1 MKRIIIILVVNL
13 LFSHFLFAQEN
24 SRISTFFNDTLKGKW
39 ILQTNCIYEA
49 QHCDTIGRGTEY
61 LIFSSIN
68 SQNFVKFS
76 TNGYWNNEYGD
87 STKLYLPMQTVI
99 GISWAVDDFL
109 SNIYPRTKLC
119 IQNQGFDDLT
129 LLVNNLMGIAKSYKR
144 DKSYLGIQHIINE
157 PITIYPNPFI
167 DNISLSYEIPNS
179 IKGAAFKLYAVTGQL
194 LKSIEIA
201 ERGQITKAFNL
212 KELNSGI
219 YIGVVT
225 FNNKAIKAIRLFKE

>member
-13 LFSHFLFAQEN
+13 LFPHFLFAQEN

-49 QHCDTIGRGTEY
+49 QYCDTIGRGTEY

-109 SNIYPRTKLC
+109 TNIYPRTKLC
-119 IQNQGFDDLT
+119 IQNQGIDDLT
-129 LLVNNLMGIAKSYKR
+129 LLVDDLIGIAKSYKR
-144 DKSYLGIQHIINE
+144 DKTYLGIQHIINE

-167 DNISLSYEIPNS
+167 DKINISYNTPNSTNRVSINIYSATGLLLKKIEIPEN
-179 IKGAAFKLYAVTGQL
+179 GQ
-194 LKSIEIA
+194 S
-201 ERGQITKAFNL
+201 TKTISL
-212 KELNSGI
+212 EDLNTGI
-219 YIGVVT
+219 YFGVVSL
-225 FNNKAIKAIRLFKE
+225 NDKWIYNIKLIKK

>member
-1 MKRIIIILVVNL
+1 MKKNFILLVVNL

-49 QHCDTIGRGTEY
+49 QYCDTIGRGSEY

-87 STKLYLPMQTVI
+87 STKLYLPLQTVI

-119 IQNQGFDDLT
+119 IQNQGLDDLT
-129 LLVNNLMGIAKSYKR
+129 LLVNNLMGIAKSYIR
-144 DKSYLGIQHIINE
+144 DKSYSGIHNVITE
-157 PITIYPNPFI
+157 PVTIYPNPFVDKI
-167 DNISLSYEIPNS
+167 NVSYGTPNS
-179 IKGAAFKLYAVTGQL
+179 TNRVSLVIYSTTGALRK
-194 LKSIEIA
+194 KIEIA
-201 ERGQITKAFNL
+201 ENGQFSKTISL
-212 KELNSGI
+212 EDLNKGI
-219 YIGVVT
+219 YFGVISLNGNWVD
-225 FNNKAIKAIRLFKE
+225 NIKLIKE